1 MATEKQGLEAHPGL
15 LNKENRDTKGK
26 NLD

>member
-15 LNKENRDTKGK
+15 QTRKTGIQKGK
-26 NLD
+26 LY

>member
-1 MATEKQGLEAHPGL
+1 MASENQGLEAHPGL
-15 LNKENRDTKGK
+15 INKKNSHTKGK

>member
-15 LNKENRDTKGK
+15 LKKENRDTKGK
-26 NLD
+26 NPD